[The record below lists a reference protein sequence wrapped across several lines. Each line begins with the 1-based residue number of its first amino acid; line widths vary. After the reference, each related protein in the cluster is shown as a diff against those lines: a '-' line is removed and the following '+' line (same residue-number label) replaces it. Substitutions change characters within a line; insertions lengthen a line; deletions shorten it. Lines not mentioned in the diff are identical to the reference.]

1 MRPRDLAVFL
11 SALALSS
18 SAREV
23 HAAPPSQETTTPP
36 SGITAAHLKRAEQA
50 RQGKRWAEAIEAYN
64 AALVEAQRAGMPAKE
79 TAVILG
85 ELGVCEV
92 ALQRYRDA
100 AEHLEQSLKNGWAL
114 SRSQAARF
122 QTAQRK
128 AEAEVSTVFIS
139 TDPSDAE
146 IFVDGKSIGAGQ
158 PSYLIFVE
166 PGSHTV
172 RAHLFG
178 HSDAMQTVEPGRG
191 QRVGISMRL
200 SPPMLVPI
208 ASTNRP
214 LPAIPPT
221 VTTFAPTESDTR
233 GAPLFRGLETMA
245 LGTGVIPLVA
255 FGVSPGTGVG
265 VSVDVIY
272 RNGNLSLNG
281 EVRIMGSQVIQAG
294 AEDGVRT
301 IRGGTNISACGHV
314 SLAFLCGVAGWSII
328 DGMPGTYIKMV
339 DTDEPVSGIFGVRS
353 GLDWRFHDRLA
364 LRMFGELLYTMGQP
378 SVWVNHVRL
387 WAAPPVA
394 GILGLGFVL
403 PMGDYP
409 QGKATALHRANV
421 ASLPGL

>member
-1 MRPRDLAVFL
+1 MRPRDLAVFI
-11 SALALSS
+11 SALALST
-18 SAREV
+18 SAHEA
-23 HAAPPSQETTTPP
+23 HAAPPSQEATTPP
-36 SGITAAHLKRAEQA
+36 SGTTAAHLKRAEQA
-50 RQGKRWAEAIEAYN
+50 RQAKRWAEAIEAYN
-64 AALVEAQRAGMPAKE
+64 AALVEAHRAGMPTKE

-128 AEAEVSTVFIS
+128 AEEEVSTVFIS

-166 PGSHTV
+166 PGSHTI
-172 RAHLFG
+172 RSHLFG

-191 QRVGISMRL
+191 QRVGVSMRL

-214 LPAIPPT
+214 LPATSPT
-221 VTTFAPTESDTR
+221 VATFAPSESDTS

-265 VSVDVIY
+265 VSVDAIY

-281 EVRIMGSQVIQAG
+281 EVRIIGSQVIEAG

-364 LRMFGELLYTMGQP
+364 LRIFGELLYTMGQP

-403 PMGDYP
+403 PIGDYP